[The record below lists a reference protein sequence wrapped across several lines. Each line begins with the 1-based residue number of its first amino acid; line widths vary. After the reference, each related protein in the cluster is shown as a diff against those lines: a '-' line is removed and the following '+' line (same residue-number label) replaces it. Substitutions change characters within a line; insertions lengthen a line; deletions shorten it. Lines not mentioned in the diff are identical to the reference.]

1 MRTERWAGNVHY
13 FEYLPLSPEP
23 YPDMDAVKVA
33 EAYIWAKDQHFALG
47 VVMVM
52 TGSDLLH
59 GVTLAKAMADA
70 PKELDALVSPEYAGN
85 YQDEAKALKENKTY
99 LHTWEGALIKRVV

>member
-1 MRTERWAGNVHY
+1 
-13 FEYLPLSPEP
+13 
-23 YPDMDAVKVA
+23 MDAIKVA
-33 EAYIWAKDQHFALG
+33 EAYIWAKGQHFALG

-70 PKELDALVSPEYAGN
+70 RKKLDALVSPDHAGN